1 MATRGRKPKPTAQK
15 VLEGNPGK
23 RRLTVGEPRPGA
35 SQVRRMPRG
44 LSPRAQELWH
54 RLADDM
60 ADLGM
65 FSDVD
70 IPAFM
75 LMAEHY
81 AVARAALA
89 IVTEDGMTVV
99 DENGLARKH
108 PLLQVFR
115 DNSTAFRAYATEFG
129 MTPSSRA
136 RLGARPEGEQLSLA
150 DELFGLM
157 EQADEAAG

>member
-136 RLGARPEGEQLSLA
+136 RLVARPEGEQLSLA

-157 EQADEAAG
+157 EQDDEAAG